1 MLFFKTLKGV
11 KFNPNPNPASTQHFL
26 FTFITL
32 STKNFCLMLAVRLI
46 LMTPGSFYTTKSFS
60 LIVLCAIRRRT
71 CRIKSQV
78 GPRKKRGFIVELR
91 ASLQRAGGDVG
102 SGATDN
108 CSRAIFAESI
118 DRSRPPSRAD
128 LMCTSR
134 AASVST
140 ILSSGPPVLRRLGL
154 VLQKCGLAYII
165 ARSSLGRSVAQDCF
179 LVRCRPTV
187 SSQQVCI
194 D

>member
-140 ILSSGPPVLRRLGL
+140 ILSPMTTSSAPSWSCPAEMWSRLHHCSFVTRSFSGSGSFSGTL
-154 VLQKCGLAYII
+154 
-165 ARSSLGRSVAQDCF
+165 
-179 LVRCRPTV
+179 
-187 SSQQVCI
+187 
-194 D
+194 